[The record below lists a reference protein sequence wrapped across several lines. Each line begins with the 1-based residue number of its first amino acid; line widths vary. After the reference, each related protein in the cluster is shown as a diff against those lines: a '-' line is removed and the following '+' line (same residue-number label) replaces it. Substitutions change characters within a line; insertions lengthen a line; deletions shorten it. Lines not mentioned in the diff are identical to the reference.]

1 MSCKGLTG
9 TPLKNCKAKALKKA
23 KAQAYALLKKR
34 HPNMTKND
42 TLLVNRSLSK
52 TANLENFTK
61 KKIEAAVALRL
72 KEKGLKNI
80 KGKRA
85 DIKLIGTALA
95 KSRKTTVKTT
105 PRKKAIL

>member
-61 KKIEAAVALRL
+61 KKIEQKSINGLWL
-72 KEKGLKNI
+72 K
-80 KGKRA
+80 
-85 DIKLIGTALA
+85 
-95 KSRKTTVKTT
+95 
-105 PRKKAIL
+105 